1 MEISDDMLTI
11 KAFKTYKPPSI
22 AFEAYAG
29 EEEEEGELSFGFEED
44 FTLFQDIKKTP
55 PPQFLKKHGRY
66 FYQQCF

>member
-44 FTLFQDIKKTP
+44 FTLFQEKM
-55 PPQFLKKHGRY
+55 G
-66 FYQQCF
+66 